1 MNQSKN
7 CSRCCSKTL
16 TINDFGKDKYDNYF
30 KTCNICREGSNQR
43 KANNKE
49 HIQQYSKEHYQAN
62 KEHKI
67 ELVKH
72 WKEINHERLIDKVLC
87 GCGGKFQYRSKAE
100 HERSIK
106 HQKYINNQIPT
117 ILE

>member
-1 MNQSKN
+1 M
-7 CSRCCSKTL
+7 
-16 TINDFGKDKYDNYF
+16 GKDKNDNYF
-30 KTCNICREGSNQR
+30 KTCNICRDYSNQR
-43 KANNKE
+43 KVNNKVQ
-49 HIQQYSKEHYQAN
+49 IQQYSKEHYQTN

-106 HQKYINNQIPT
+106 HIKYINNQNTT
-117 ILE
+117 IL